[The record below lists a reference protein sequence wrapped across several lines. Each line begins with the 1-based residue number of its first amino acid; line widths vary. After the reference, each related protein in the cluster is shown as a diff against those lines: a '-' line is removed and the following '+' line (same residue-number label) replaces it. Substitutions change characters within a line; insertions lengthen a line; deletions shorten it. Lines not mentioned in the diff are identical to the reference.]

1 MCLGT
6 FPVLICARAP
16 LQCPYVPGDYS
27 GAHMCLSTLSVLIC
41 GWAPFRCQY
50 MHGHNSGA
58 HMCLGTIPV
67 LIYARVVEHW
77 EGVWEQEAME
87 HREAEQ
93 ATVEESNWIEVGL
106 TQNFL
111 SP

>member
-1 MCLGT
+1 
-6 FPVLICARAP
+6 
-16 LQCPYVPGDYS
+16 
-27 GAHMCLSTLSVLIC
+27 MCLSTTPVAIHS
-41 GWAPFRCQY
+41 GAPF
-50 MHGHNSGA
+50 GA
-58 HMCLGTIPV
+58 DMCMGTIQVP
-67 LIYARVVEHW
+67 ICARVVEHW